1 MNAIG
6 IVLLIIGIIVVLVV
20 ISLIVSYN
28 RFVTQR
34 NLVTE
39 SWRQID
45 VELKRRY
52 DLIPNLIETVKAFAT
67 HERQVFESVVQARA
81 QAQQVRSQDGIH
93 AAEQAGAERNLSG
106 ALGRLF
112 AVAEN
117 YPTLKSDQNFLGLQ
131 NEMTDTEDRIAAGR
145 RFYNGNVRAL
155 NTRIEAF
162 PSNLIAGAFKFEK
175 EQYFELDEPAA
186 REAVRAD
193 FSSLTG
199 AGPAPQSNYTQQG
212 NRPFVPQSIQQA
224 PQTPPAFGAPQQQ
237 FPQSQPMPAVPPAAQ
252 PPQQQ
257 PYGGQQPYPQQPNS
271 APGQGGAQAPGQQPG
286 SGQPPQF
293 GQPGQ

>member
-1 MNAIG
+1 MSAIG

-20 ISLIVSYN
+20 VSLIVSYN

-81 QAQQVRSQDGIH
+81 QAQQVRSQQGIH
-93 AAEQAGAERNLSG
+93 AAEQAGAEKNLSG

-186 REAVRAD
+186 RDAVRAD

-199 AGPAPQSNYTQQG
+199 AGPSDQSTYTQQG
-212 NRPFVPQSIQQA
+212 NQPFVPQSIQQA
-224 PQTPPAFGAPQQQ
+224 PQAPPAFGAPQQQ
-237 FPQSQPMPAVPPAAQ
+237 FPQSQPMPAQQPA
-252 PPQQQ
+252 PQQQ
-257 PYGGQQPYPQQPNS
+257 PYGQQPYGQPPVPN
-271 APGQGGAQAPGQQPG
+271 PGQNPGG
-286 SGQPPQF
+286 GQPPQF

>member
-1 MNAIG
+1 MGATG
-6 IVLLIIGIIVVLVV
+6 IVLVIIGVIIVLVV
-20 ISLIVSYN
+20 VSLIVSYN

-81 QAQQVRSQDGIH
+81 QALQVHQQGGIN
-93 AAEQAGAERNLSG
+93 AAQQAGAEKNLGG
-106 ALGRLF
+106 ALDRLF
-112 AVAEN
+112 AVAED
-117 YPTLKSDQNFLGLQ
+117 YPDLKSNENFLGLQ

-162 PSNLIAGAFKFEK
+162 PSNLIAGGFKFEK

-186 REAVRAD
+186 RDSVRAD

-199 AGPAPQSNYTQQG
+199 AGPSPQSTYQQQG
-212 NRPFVPQSIQQA
+212 DQPFVPQSIQQA
-224 PQTPPAFGAPQQQ
+224 PPQAPPAFGAPQQ
-237 FPQSQPMPAVPPAAQ
+237 FEPQPQAQ
-252 PPQQQ
+252 PQPQ
-257 PYGGQQPYPQQPNS
+257 PQ
-271 APGQGGAQAPGQQPG
+271 AQQPG
-286 SGQPPQF
+286 QGQPPQF
-293 GQPGQ
+293 GTPDQ

>member
-81 QAQQVRSQDGIH
+81 EAQQVRSREGIH
-93 AAEQAGAERNLSG
+93 AAEQAGAEKNLSG

-186 REAVRAD
+186 RDAVRAD

-212 NRPFVPQSIQQA
+212 NQPFVPQSIQQA

-237 FPQSQPMPAVPPAAQ
+237 FPQNQPMPAAPPAA
-252 PPQQQ
+252 PQQ
-257 PYGGQQPYPQQPNS
+257 PYGQQPYGQQPTQ
-271 APGQGGAQAPGQQPG
+271 APGQGGGQTPGQNPG
-286 SGQPPQF
+286 NTQPPQF